1 MDRLLRASQVRA
13 GGKDHP
19 EDPQLEAEPWVID
32 LTKAEYAGGYRLRLW
47 FSDGR
52 EQIVD
57 FEPFLRNSSNPLI
70 RRYLEF
76 DRFQRF
82 TVEQGDLL
90 WDDYDLCF
98 PIADLYEGR
107 I

>member
-1 MDRLLRASQVRA
+1 MPIEE
-13 GGKDHP
+13 K
-19 EDPQLEAEPWVID
+19 PWVID
-32 LTKAEYAGGYRLRLW
+32 LTKAEYAGNYRLRLW

-52 EQIVD
+52 EQVVD
-57 FEPFLRNSSNPLI
+57 FEPFLRNSFNPLI
-70 RRYLEF
+70 RRYLEH

-82 TVEQGDLL
+82 TVEQGDLF

-98 PIADLYEGR
+98 PIADLYEGL